1 MLLFNALGGVCF
13 RTAKVYNDAK
23 ILNSFDC
30 GGIFLF
36 FLYKSGGALLENLTL
51 DHSCL
56 GAGCAV
62 RRYFDVSS
70 TVVLRSKS
78 GEIVSIECESTVGV
92 ARAKRGSVDG
102 YSEGMEVGN
111 GENQTAP
118 VVTAGAVYHLRFL
131 YQFK

>member
-1 MLLFNALGGVCF
+1 MYFC
-13 RTAKVYNDAK
+13 TAKVYNDAK

-36 FLYKSGGALLENLTL
+36 FLYKSGAGALLENLTL

-62 RRYFDVSS
+62 RQYFDVSS

-78 GEIVSIECESTVGV
+78 GEIVSIECVSTVGV

-102 YSEGMEVGN
+102 YSEEMEVGN
-111 GENQTAP
+111 GEDQTAP
-118 VVTAGAVYHLRFL
+118 AVMAGAVYHLRFL